1 MASIFGHV
9 GQQTG
14 GNLYVAAAPTF
25 QAAIQS
31 AVADR
36 ATRHGCRREV
46 RVLGVCLNGGD
57 DVFRGHAPHKG
68 LLSPPCQ
75 GTSVAYRGAA

>member
-1 MASIFGHV
+1 MLCILGHV

-14 GNLYVAAAPTF
+14 GNLYVASAPAL
-25 QAAIQS
+25 QASIQS

-36 ATRHGCRREV
+36 ATRHGCGRKV
-46 RVLGVCLNGGD
+46 RVLGVCLDGGD
-57 DVFRGHAPHKG
+57 DVFRGHAPYKG
-68 LLSPPCQ
+68 LLSPQCQ